1 MMMSRRRKKFFAFSG
16 LVKKSARLSCEL
28 TNGTRHAKTMVLDK
42 QLNDAFKL
50 TLKPAAFFLGNNV
63 TVHDGAQG
71 GAP

>member
-1 MMMSRRRKKFFAFSG
+1 MIRIGTKPW
-16 LVKKSARLSCEL
+16 SCPSCYAVDATSKAAEAEL
-28 TNGTRHAKTMVLDK
+28 K